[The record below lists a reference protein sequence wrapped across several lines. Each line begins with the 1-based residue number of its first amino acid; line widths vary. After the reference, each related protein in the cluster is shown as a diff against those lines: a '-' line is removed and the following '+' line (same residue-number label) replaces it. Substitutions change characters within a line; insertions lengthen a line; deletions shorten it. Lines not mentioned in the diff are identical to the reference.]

1 MLENL
6 CLSLKI
12 NFGVDVGRVDRNVAQ
27 PGADGVDIDSGAK
40 EVGGRRMPDGV
51 GADRP
56 GRQSWVRGCDDANV
70 LADHPM
76 DTVSG

>member
-1 MLENL
+1 
-6 CLSLKI
+6 
-12 NFGVDVGRVDRNVAQ
+12 
-27 PGADGVDIDSGAK
+27 
-40 EVGGRRMPDGV
+40 MPDGV